1 MAKPK
6 HQFDPNAAF
15 KNIVN
20 PTEKKEEETEINN
33 QPLPDNKINTEE
45 AKETKPIIVVSKPKA
60 ERKSKAVHLLL
71 KPTIHKRAQHKC
83 KELDISLN
91 ECINQL
97 LAFWVDE

>member
-1 MAKPK
+1 MAKSK

-33 QPLPDNKINTEE
+33 ETPPDNEVNTEE
-45 AKETKPIIVVSKPKA
+45 AKKTNPIIVVSKPKT

-71 KPTIHKRAQHKC
+71 KPTIHKRAQDKC
-83 KELDISLN
+83 SKMDISLN